1 MEERDRE
8 RQREEQRERYLKS
21 VCKSKRH
28 TVKKKERKTQGHL
41 PEDERDGVIPGPV
54 AVAMRQ
60 SLRPGVSNDTGG
72 IKQKH
77 ATPVA
82 KPEEPSVSLT
92 EVRPSSLFPDRESYN
107 IASPDVKEI
116 LALRQH
122 CLLDVSSG
130 RELIESWRT
139 SYFALAFPFS
149 IPRCVSGADF
159 PKKTRGRRNF
169 ADAPFLDP
177 LAFARMLAT
186 RVEASIRNDWV
197 VVPAARNL
205 ATKWKGLFFCYF
217 VFVLTDFT
225 TPTFFFFKKKTSSE
239 I

>member
-1 MEERDRE
+1 
-8 RQREEQRERYLKS
+8 
-21 VCKSKRH
+21 
-28 TVKKKERKTQGHL
+28 
-41 PEDERDGVIPGPV
+41 
-54 AVAMRQ
+54 MRQ
-60 SLRPGVSNDTGG
+60 SLRPNVSIDTGG

-82 KPEEPSVSLT
+82 KAEELSVALT

-107 IASPDVKEI
+107 IASADYREI
-116 LALRQH
+116 LALRKH

-130 RELIESWRT
+130 RDLIESWKT

-159 PKKTRGRRNF
+159 PKKTRERLYF
-169 ADAPFLDP
+169 ADAPFLDS

-205 ATKWKGLFFCYF
+205 ATKWKGFFFCYF
-217 VFVLTDFT
+217 AFVLTDFT
-225 TPTFFFFKKKTSSE
+225 TPYFFRKKASSE